1 MDLLLTNISHLEVK
15 LMSQSGATAAAW
27 IDTNDD
33 FRVYQYINSMELSY
47 LPHDFILTKK
57 VSRLRR
63 RSGWLSMSRL

>member
-47 LPHDFILTKK
+47 LPLT
-57 VSRLRR
+57 
-63 RSGWLSMSRL
+63 